1 MFAEE
6 ESKSSPKRFDDWSSY
21 PTNQEIPSNSNVS
34 SALTNNVFIDKSP
47 PSLQSQKSSK
57 LFGESDSDSDDIF
70 SKKTTSKRKIV
81 PENEKIE
88 QSQSSSSIV
97 STTKSII
104 NKIPVDSSSNS
115 TVKASTSKIFS
126 DESSDDDL
134 FGSSKK
140 LISNQSK
147 DSAQTKTTFASKEIK
162 GDKLFSDTDEDD
174 DDLFGSKSKRMFVS
188 LKQNLQINKKN
199 FVFSSEKPLNTAS
212 KKSSSTS
219 IPKEP
224 TTGTV
229 SNNPLAD
236 LLK

>member
-6 ESKSSPKRFDDWSSY
+6 ESTSSPKRFDDWSSY
-21 PTNQEIPSNSNVS
+21 STNQEIPSNSSVS

-81 PENEKIE
+81 PEKEKIE
-88 QSQSSSSIV
+88 QSQSSSNIV
-97 STTKSII
+97 SATKPIV
-104 NKIPVDSSSNS
+104 NKIPDSSSNS

-140 LISNQSK
+140 LIANQPK

-174 DDLFGSKSKRMFVS
+174 DDLFGNKSKRM
-188 LKQNLQINKKN
+188 LK
-199 FVFSSEKPLNTAS
+199 
-212 KKSSSTS
+212 
-219 IPKEP
+219 
-224 TTGTV
+224 
-229 SNNPLAD
+229 
-236 LLK
+236 LKLY